1 MGVCAVYAVKLH
13 GQACERPI
21 FLAARSDFLI
31 LDFRRSPR
39 GRDSR
44 YRVGFFLSRRRAAL
58 HTMVLLSSSDPTS
71 EPGPARSYLEDTD
84 VLPSLEVGIEAMLRA
99 CTEAAETG
107 AKVDPINFLATYLVR
122 NNPRHNA
129 DAAATIQKLKAA
141 AAEHQKLLALSAE
154 FEAEQAARRASTK
167 AATAVQAATRGA
179 ISRKPPGP
187 EQDPELLALAAEFE
201 AEQAVRKAASQ
212 AATRVAAATRGALAR
227 KGPAA
232 EPDPEDVALMEEFEA
247 EQAARKATREAA
259 TRVQAATRG
268 ANARRASASGP
279 PAPDEGA

>member
-1 MGVCAVYAVKLH
+1 
-13 GQACERPI
+13 
-21 FLAARSDFLI
+21 
-31 LDFRRSPR
+31 
-39 GRDSR
+39 
-44 YRVGFFLSRRRAAL
+44 
-58 HTMVLLSSSDPTS
+58 MVLLTTSDPTS

-141 AAEHQKLLALSAE
+141 AEHQKLLALS
-154 FEAEQAARRASTK
+154 
-167 AATAVQAATRGA
+167 
-179 ISRKPPGP
+179 
-187 EQDPELLALAAEFE
+187 AEFE

-259 TRVQAATRG
+259 TRVQAVTRG

>member
-1 MGVCAVYAVKLH
+1 
-13 GQACERPI
+13 
-21 FLAARSDFLI
+21 
-31 LDFRRSPR
+31 
-39 GRDSR
+39 
-44 YRVGFFLSRRRAAL
+44 
-58 HTMVLLSSSDPTS
+58 MVLLSSSDPTS

-129 DAAATIQKLKAA
+129 DAAATIQKLKA

-232 EPDPEDVALMEEFEA
+232 EPDPEEVALMEEFEA
-247 EQAARKATREAA
+247 
-259 TRVQAATRG
+259 
-268 ANARRASASGP
+268 
-279 PAPDEGA
+279 